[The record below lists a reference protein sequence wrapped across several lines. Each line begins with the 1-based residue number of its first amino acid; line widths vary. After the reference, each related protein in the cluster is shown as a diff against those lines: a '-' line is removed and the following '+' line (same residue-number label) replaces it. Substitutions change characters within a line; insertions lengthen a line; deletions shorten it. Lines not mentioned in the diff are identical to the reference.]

1 MPFDSLDNFLINLSF
16 QVNSEIL
23 PKNKEGSGMNTSKL
37 SKDFHLKTII
47 YQMLSLVT
55 NNLDRHKIKTKMEDL
70 DFKNNSLMIKS
81 LMPFVRKSCR
91 AGHETGGVLA

>member
-37 SKDFHLKTII
+37 SKDFHLTTII
-47 YQMLSLVT
+47 YQMLLLVT
-55 NNLDRHKIKTKMEDL
+55 L
-70 DFKNNSLMIKS
+70 
-81 LMPFVRKSCR
+81 
-91 AGHETGGVLA
+91 